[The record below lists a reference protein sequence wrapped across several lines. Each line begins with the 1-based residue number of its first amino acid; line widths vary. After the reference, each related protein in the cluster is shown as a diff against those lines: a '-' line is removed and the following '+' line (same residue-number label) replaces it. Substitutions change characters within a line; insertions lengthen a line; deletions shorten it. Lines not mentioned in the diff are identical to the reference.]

1 MSEDDRA
8 KKKNRN
14 KEPRS
19 TTVFGWGLVL
29 TTTTRQGDARRR
41 AGGNGQIDAEG
52 VDTRA
57 EKGR

>member
-1 MSEDDRA
+1 M
-8 KKKNRN
+8 
-14 KEPRS
+14 
-19 TTVFGWGLVL
+19 FGWGLVL